1 LFGKHTDKLDA
12 DAAKKVRSMPVLLGR
27 KRSLS
32 VMVAMIAVQYSLIV
46 TLVAAGFFSPWLLLS
61 LLAFPASW
69 KAAKVMRH
77 PVPEQK
83 PADFPAEIWPLWYA
97 PFAFDHTRKFG
108 AVFLLGLLLDI
119 LLA

>member
-1 LFGKHTDKLDA
+1 
-12 DAAKKVRSMPVLLGR
+12 
-27 KRSLS
+27 
-32 VMVAMIAVQYSLIV
+32 
-46 TLVAAGFFSPWLLLS
+46 
-61 LLAFPASW
+61 
-69 KAAKVMRH
+69 MRH